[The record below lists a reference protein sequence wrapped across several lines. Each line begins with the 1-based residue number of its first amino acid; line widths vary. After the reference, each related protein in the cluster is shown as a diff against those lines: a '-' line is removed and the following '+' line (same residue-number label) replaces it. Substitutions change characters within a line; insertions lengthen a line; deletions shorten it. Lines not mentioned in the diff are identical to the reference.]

1 MAPARGIENNHETPP
16 TGANVNQ
23 LDKTIEAVGNQKRR
37 FVPYRIVR
45 RPAGQNKSPSK
56 YLKRKTISVLETED
70 GEYHVDP
77 VQLEGTEDSDQ
88 EEALSSQLNNMSLEG
103 PSSDEESLHDN
114 GFKDVD
120 YCVESFLDVYTNRAP
135 ILLLVLFIKL
145 GKTRQ
150 TQLKQD
156 EHRP

>member
-1 MAPARGIENNHETPP
+1 MAPAKGIGNDHETSP
-16 TGANVNQ
+16 TGASVNQ
-23 LDKTIEAVGNQKRR
+23 VDKTIETVGNQKRR

-45 RPAGQNKSPSK
+45 RPAGQNRSPSK

-88 EEALSSQLNNMSLEG
+88 VEALSSQLNTMSLEG

-114 GFKDVD
+114 GFQDVD
-120 YCVESFLDVYTNRAP
+120 YCVESFLDV
-135 ILLLVLFIKL
+135 
-145 GKTRQ
+145 
-150 TQLKQD
+150 
-156 EHRP
+156 